1 MRTFRRFCATL
12 IAVLLVMGTVSATSF
27 ADTAYPAAD
36 KQTFGS
42 TTSFEKHLV
51 LDKNANVP
59 AAKFSFSVTA
69 GGAIAETDTTLPV
82 LAGLTPQKVKIGD
95 TNKETVFTAGQAATA
110 GAADDGIANST
121 DKKYASNTVAVDFTG
136 VKFPEPGIYRYI
148 ITETAVPASDTSGRF
163 THDSV
168 TERTLDVYIVDDGTG
183 ALTVAENG
191 YVMYAGR
198 VTTAPSATVAEPAG
212 KSNQYV
218 NKYNTLNLSV
228 KKTVSGNQA
237 SRDKYF
243 KFTVKIE
250 NAGAGTVVNV
260 DTTGCKTTPV
270 QTAATKYTADEMKT
284 ANNITSLTA
293 GEDGKI
299 EHTFYLA
306 HNDVVKITGIPRSA
320 TYAVTEEKEDYT
332 NTPPSNA
339 SGTLTD
345 SDAELVFLN
354 TRSGDIPT
362 GIVMSIAAPLVLVIA
377 GICGLA
383 VFKKKKSKNGR

>member
-27 ADTAYPAAD
+27 ADTAYPAD

>member
-1 MRTFRRFCATL
+1 MHFRFIVQQKRDRENC
-12 IAVLLVMGTVSATSF
+12 SA
-27 ADTAYPAAD
+27 Y
-36 KQTFGS
+36 
-42 TTSFEKHLV
+42 
-51 LDKNANVP
+51 
-59 AAKFSFSVTA
+59 
-69 GGAIAETDTTLPV
+69 
-82 LAGLTPQKVKIGD
+82 
-95 TNKETVFTAGQAATA
+95 
-110 GAADDGIANST
+110 
-121 DKKYASNTVAVDFTG
+121 
-136 VKFPEPGIYRYI
+136 
-148 ITETAVPASDTSGRF
+148 
-163 THDSV
+163 
-168 TERTLDVYIVDDGTG
+168 
-183 ALTVAENG
+183 
-191 YVMYAGR
+191 
-198 VTTAPSATVAEPAG
+198 G

-218 NKYNTLNLSV
+218 NEYNTLNLSV

-243 KFTVKIE
+243 KFTVTIE

-260 DTTGCKTTPV
+260 DTTGCKTAPV

-284 ANNITSLTA
+284 ANNITSLAA

-354 TRSGDIPT
+354 TRSGNIPT